1 LQGAGYSIGFAE
13 ELLSCSALLLESF
26 VLNRLA
32 ISPGSDNWPE
42 SLLFRLFKMPKGNII
57 ADILG
62 KLDGNNPAKTG

>member
-1 LQGAGYSIGFAE
+1 LF
-13 ELLSCSALLLESF
+13 SASVRIF
-26 VLNRLA
+26 RLNPA

-57 ADILG
+57 AGILG